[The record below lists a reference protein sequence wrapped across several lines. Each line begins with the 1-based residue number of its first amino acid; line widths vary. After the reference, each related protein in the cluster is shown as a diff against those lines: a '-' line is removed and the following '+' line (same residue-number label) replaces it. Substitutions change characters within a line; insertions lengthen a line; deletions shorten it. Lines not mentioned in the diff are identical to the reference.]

1 MGKQLRVPVKVVVT
15 GESVA
20 VSLKPGRKSRRIV
33 SEAVQPFR
41 RQLNGDFSFIPSRV
55 LLYWSKYGNSI
66 DFELLDDQTKPL
78 ALLQEVL
85 RIITDAVVSR
95 GMSLTM
101 AGALEL
107 VTVELII
114 DGSADTDTPG
124 AAMDEFKKS
133 IGIAA

>member
-1 MGKQLRVPVKVVVT
+1 MGKQLRVPVEVAVIGENVV
-15 GESVA
+15 
-20 VSLKPGRKSRRIV
+20 VSLKPSRKSRRII
-33 SEAVQPFR
+33 SEAAQPFR
-41 RQLNGDFSFIPSRV
+41 RQLSGDSSFIPSEM
-55 LLYWSKYGNSI
+55 LLYWRKCGNSI

-78 ALLQEVL
+78 DLLQEVL

-95 GMSLTM
+95 GLSLTI

-124 AAMDEFKKS
+124 TAMDEFKKS
-133 IGIAA
+133 IDIAA

>member
-15 GESVA
+15 GEDVL
-20 VSLKPGRKSRRIV
+20 VLIEPGNKSRRII

-41 RQLNGDFSFIPSRV
+41 RQLNRDSSFIPSEV

-66 DFELLDDQTKPL
+66 NFELLDDQTKPL

-95 GMSLTM
+95 GLSLTI
-101 AGALEL
+101 AGALDL

-114 DGSADTDTPG
+114 DGSTDTDTPG